1 MNMQNNQPQKYDR
14 VFLGALAV
22 LAALILVCLLLAAA
36 LGIAKLTA
44 SANSSTNTDT
54 EETTT
59 PEDSSVS
66 VDPQTLIL
74 GESPDAGMA
83 YIDRMIFFGEST
95 TAHLRARGVLS
106 GGTETQQVWQND
118 SGTMRLSSRITSELI
133 SYPPTG
139 NSVTIAQACAAEKPD
154 YVVLSFGLNGLTSF
168 AANDAGKSSY
178 VNNYCKLIR
187 AIEQASPDTR
197 IILQT
202 VYPICNAG
210 NFTED
215 LATLNGYILKL
226 NSYLPEIAA
235 AFENVRVV
243 DTASVLRDAEN
254 ALLAEYDNGDGQH
267 LTTQAYEAILAYM
280 RTHAWQ

>member
-44 SANSSTNTDT
+44 SVNSSTNTDT

-106 GGTETQQVWQND
+106 GGTETQQV
-118 SGTMRLSSRITSELI
+118 
-133 SYPPTG
+133 
-139 NSVTIAQACAAEKPD
+139 
-154 YVVLSFGLNGLTSF
+154 
-168 AANDAGKSSY
+168 
-178 VNNYCKLIR
+178 
-187 AIEQASPDTR
+187 
-197 IILQT
+197 
-202 VYPICNAG
+202 
-210 NFTED
+210 
-215 LATLNGYILKL
+215 
-226 NSYLPEIAA
+226 
-235 AFENVRVV
+235 
-243 DTASVLRDAEN
+243 
-254 ALLAEYDNGDGQH
+254 
-267 LTTQAYEAILAYM
+267 
-280 RTHAWQ
+280 